1 MKTERIWIP
10 HQVRNDTKV
19 LFIVLSLSMMI
30 CLCGLIA
37 PAHAQQC
44 VAIQSSTPDVWLY
57 GCESR
62 LTTNPADQYDPAI
75 SGDLVVYTDARAGNA
90 DVWYYDI
97 GAGQE
102 VQVTNALGDQK
113 LSDVSNGSVVY
124 VDLPTSDVV
133 LYSAVTGSTTNLTAS
148 ANSVSLYPAI
158 GDGTVAWVDDRTGEK
173 EVFARSLA
181 TGEERRVTDSPL
193 PDDLPAVSAGLIV
206 WQRCE
211 GGRCEIFS
219 YNWATETTRQLTQT
233 SGSDERHPD
242 ISGNG
247 VVYDG
252 ERDGDVRDIFF
263 YDLSSGT
270 EKRLA
275 LAGYQENPNISGDYV
290 AFEDYSSGPAHIKL
304 WHVPS
309 NSVFQVTTGP
319 GQQYLNDIDGNRIV
333 YTDSR
338 NGQLDIYM
346 LEFNVA
352 PTANAG
358 PDRVA
363 QTGSPA
369 ILDGSA
375 SSDLNNDYPLAYAWR
390 ITSAPAGSTASL
402 AGDTTATP
410 SLTPDK
416 PGSYTVELIVTDSRG
431 LSSTP
436 DTAMVT
442 ALNSAPVARAGSDQT
457 VDAGATAQLAGAAS
471 SDPNGDPLTYQWT
484 MGTKPAGSSASLS
497 GATSSAPSFVADA
510 SGEYVI
516 TLVVTD
522 PYGASSSDD
531 VKVTALVTN
540 TPPVAH
546 NKSVAVTKGVPT
558 AITLTASDAD
568 GNPLTFAVVS
578 GPSHGTLT
586 GIAPNLTY
594 APAAGFE
601 GADSFAFQAYD
612 GTAYSNV
619 ATVSIT
625 VSAPSGDF
633 VTFLP
638 IGNEVVPS
646 GAIYGICWQAP
657 LSAVKFDLQYTTN
670 GTDWMPIMTLLGLNC
685 VNWELPVVTANK
697 KNCYAKVIAYDS
709 NNVKIGEGIS
719 ERFTIE
725 VLRITSP
732 NGGEVLRPGSTWNIG
747 WKSFETIRPVAK
759 TKLLYTTNRGTTYKL
774 IKTFIGNPGATTASY
789 SWRVPNVLSTKCKV
803 KVILKD
809 ASGVNVGTDVSDK
822 VFTIQP

>member
-1 MKTERIWIP
+1 MKGRLLTGFLFRKSSDNYSSIDCACHCEVVSTVAISLEKTRLLRFT
-10 HQVRNDTKV
+10 RNDISHSWIWV
-19 LFIVLSLSMMI
+19 SIVLSLSMMI

-75 SGDLVVYTDARAGNA
+75 SGDLVVYTDARAGNK

-333 YTDSR
+333 YTHTPNRGIER
-338 NGQLDIYM
+338 N
-346 LEFNVA
+346 
-352 PTANAG
+352 
-358 PDRVA
+358 RV
-363 QTGSPA
+363 
-369 ILDGSA
+369 
-375 SSDLNNDYPLAYAWR
+375 
-390 ITSAPAGSTASL
+390 
-402 AGDTTATP
+402 
-410 SLTPDK
+410 
-416 PGSYTVELIVTDSRG
+416 RG
-431 LSSTP
+431 CSEI
-436 DTAMVT
+436 
-442 ALNSAPVARAGSDQT
+442 R
-457 VDAGATAQLAGAAS
+457 GAAGHS
-471 SDPNGDPLTYQWT
+471 R
-484 MGTKPAGSSASLS
+484 
-497 GATSSAPSFVADA
+497 
-510 SGEYVI
+510 
-516 TLVVTD
+516 
-522 PYGASSSDD
+522 
-531 VKVTALVTN
+531 VK
-540 TPPVAH
+540 
-546 NKSVAVTKGVPT
+546 
-558 AITLTASDAD
+558 D
-568 GNPLTFAVVS
+568 
-578 GPSHGTLT
+578 
-586 GIAPNLTY
+586 
-594 APAAGFE
+594 
-601 GADSFAFQAYD
+601 
-612 GTAYSNV
+612 
-619 ATVSIT
+619 
-625 VSAPSGDF
+625 
-633 VTFLP
+633 
-638 IGNEVVPS
+638 
-646 GAIYGICWQAP
+646 
-657 LSAVKFDLQYTTN
+657 
-670 GTDWMPIMTLLGLNC
+670 
-685 VNWELPVVTANK
+685 
-697 KNCYAKVIAYDS
+697 
-709 NNVKIGEGIS
+709 
-719 ERFTIE
+719 
-725 VLRITSP
+725 
-732 NGGEVLRPGSTWNIG
+732 NI
-747 WKSFETIRPVAK
+747 
-759 TKLLYTTNRGTTYKL
+759 
-774 IKTFIGNPGATTASY
+774 
-789 SWRVPNVLSTKCKV
+789 
-803 KVILKD
+803 
-809 ASGVNVGTDVSDK
+809 
-822 VFTIQP
+822 